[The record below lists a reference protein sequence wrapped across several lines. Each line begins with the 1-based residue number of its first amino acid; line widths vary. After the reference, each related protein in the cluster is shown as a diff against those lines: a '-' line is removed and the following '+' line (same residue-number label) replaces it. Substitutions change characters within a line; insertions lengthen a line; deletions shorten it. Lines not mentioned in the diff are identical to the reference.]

1 MAQLVKIEVEVAMK
15 NPNKLMDFLKNNLH
29 TLPQLFP
36 ESYKSVQILHG
47 GSGRTSSQLT
57 TGAII
62 SLTYSLPGD
71 SSSSSASSLRG
82 EVEVEAMDEARKS
95 ITLNVVGGDG
105 LKTYKSFR
113 SKCELVG
120 NTVKYSIEYEKASPA
135 SPPADPYL
143 DFYVKLSKALDI

>member
-1 MAQLVKIEVEVAMK
+1 MAQLVKIEAEVAMK

-36 ESYKSVQILHG
+36 ESYKSVKILHG

-62 SLTYSLPGD
+62 SLTYSLP
-71 SSSSSASSLRG
+71 SSASSLRG